1 MRKLA
6 FYACLA
12 LTLLLAGCVKEKI
25 VTQPCNFTLK
35 INEVKGSKVKFTVT
49 PDNPDATYAFGVL
62 LYEEETA
69 GWPDEKLIEWQ
80 LDWMKNSYK
89 EYSAQ
94 TQPCGSFADMYCYK
108 GERSIKDTRL
118 NQGTEYLLLVFQ
130 INPVTMEAIGPLY
143 RERFTTLPVTKADL
157 TFTVRNM
164 GDGFI
169 IIPDDP
175 ERIWFWEYEEESKIT
190 DVYGSPYFFYYDIID
205 MYDEYDFLENLLCRG
220 EARWQFSRDDRSV
233 RPGVKYTM
241 ALSAVTDGEISSD
254 VLYMDFIDE
263 SGGIDIPYADY
274 GITITE

>member
-1 MRKLA
+1 
-6 FYACLA
+6 
-12 LTLLLAGCVKEKI
+12 
-25 VTQPCNFTLK
+25 
-35 INEVKGSKVKFTVT
+35 
-49 PDNPDATYAFGVL
+49 
-62 LYEEETA
+62 
-69 GWPDEKLIEWQ
+69 
-80 LDWMKNSYK
+80 
-89 EYSAQ
+89 
-94 TQPCGSFADMYCYK
+94 
-108 GERSIKDTRL
+108 
-118 NQGTEYLLLVFQ
+118 
-130 INPVTMEAIGPLY
+130 
-143 RERFTTLPVTKADL
+143 
-157 TFTVRNM
+157 M

-190 DVYGSPYFFYYDIID
+190 DVYGSPFFFYYDVID

-233 RPGVKYTM
+233 RSGVKYTM